1 MGWGYGYPIFNFHPA
16 FSYYVVLL
24 LSRAGLGLNLGV
36 RVTLGLTFPILGLGV
51 YVLARDFLREEGA
64 IAAAVAAMY
73 APYAAYNPL
82 VRGALAEALG
92 WALLP
97 WALWAVGRAARG
109 AGRRWWVCGALFSA
123 ALLFTHMTAAV
134 VGAVMLALYAL
145 MEALSPSPVPL
156 RTRALGAAVALGL
169 GFGLVLFFWL
179 PAVAERS
186 LIQWERTLA
195 GFPGG
200 YAAHLLSLREL
211 FALQPVRPD
220 LVNPSPLRS
229 LGLIPALLALPALLT
244 LPFAPRRQP
253 LFFGGVLV
261 GAILLTLP
269 VSSPLW
275 ESITLLRTFQF
286 SCRFLGPASIA
297 LAVLV
302 GRMVDLLP
310 GRPGRLLGA
319 GLAAL
324 ALIAADFSWLK
335 PSYCPSWEHPS
346 LQGLRQFEQSTGLM
360 GVTSYGEYLPRA
372 VEIWPTRPAE
382 TVFDP
387 ASLPEGATVQEE
399 QTGPLSAE
407 GWVESPQPFRLTVNR
422 FFYPGWRAWVDGEL
436 VEAAPEVGRGRLT
449 LPVPAGRHYVAVRFG
464 ETPLR
469 LAADLLSALSLL
481 VLALI
486 AILPARVAQDSS
498 CISQDKSRATAG
510 VAQDSSCLPQDKSR
524 ATADV
529 AQDSSC
535 ISQDKSRAT
544 VGVARDSSCISQ
556 DKSCA
561 TVGVARDSS
570 CISQDKSCATVGVA
584 QDSSCVSQDKSRA
597 TADVAQDSSCLSQ
610 DKSCATVGMAR
621 DSSCISQDKSRATA
635 GVAQDLSCISQDKSR
650 ATAGVAQDLSCPVT
664 RDVSRRETAWFL
676 LLPLLVT
683 AMVLL
688 AERFQMPPL
697 YARRLTGEG
706 LRGVPVPARII
717 YDGQFHLLGRDALP
731 ASVPADRPVPVQIYW
746 RDTVPD
752 GPDYRVSVALVD
764 GTGETWNGY
773 PLPPPWHRPPPSPR
787 QWPPDRYATIAL
799 DVRPLP
805 GTPPG
810 EYTVMLTVFDG
821 ETLLPYTAVEDGRAL
836 GPEVALGRVRLT
848 RPSAAPSLETLGIP
862 VTATMP
868 AWGPIRLLKGTVREQ
883 ESRPGDPL
891 HLEFYWE
898 SLADPDGDYRMRLW
912 VSGEGGREWERP
924 LTRADFPTSQW
935 RAGDRWLGLHTLRL
949 PPGLESGD
957 HELWLQLCRRD
968 GEACHPIGEPY
979 LLGSLR
985 VQAPPRSWTVP
996 PLGVR
1001 TDARLGDEVTLLGAD
1016 WEPHGETLQTGS
1028 TLTVTL
1034 VWRGERE
1041 METSYRVFLHM
1052 LGPDGSLVAQSDGEP
1067 AGWARPTTGWLP
1079 GEVVVDERVLVLP
1092 PDLPPGEY
1100 RLMAGMYR
1108 YGGPRLTTP
1117 DGTDAIL
1124 LAHFRVR

>member
-1 MGWGYGYPIFNFHPA
+1 MRAGTRSRPVLPSWGIPALVVLSLSWPAVRAGIGPALPCGDDITFHLLRTVQLDHLWSQGVFYSRLASDLGWGYGYPIFNFHPA
-16 FSYYVVLL
+16 FSYYVALL

-36 RVTLGLTFPILGLGV
+36 RATLGLTFPILGLGV

-109 AGRRWWVCGALFSA
+109 AGRRWWVCGALFFA

-134 VGAVMLALYAL
+134 VGVVLLALYAL
-145 MEALSPSPVPL
+145 LEALFPSPAPL

-211 FALQPVRPD
+211 FAFQPVRPD

-244 LPFAPRRQP
+244 LPLAPRRQP

-261 GAILLTLP
+261 GTVLLTLP

-302 GRMVDLLP
+302 GRTVDLLP
-310 GRPGRLLGA
+310 GRPGRLLGL

-346 LQGLRQFEQSTGLM
+346 IQGLRQFEQSTGLM

-399 QTGPLSAE
+399 QIGPLSAE
-407 GWVESPQPFRLTVNR
+407 GWVESPRPFQLTVNR

-436 VEAAPEVGRGRLT
+436 VEATPEAGRGRLT
-449 LPVPAGRHYVAVRFG
+449 LPVPAGRHHIAVRFG

-481 VLALI
+481 VLMLI
-486 AILPARVAQDSS
+486 AVLPARDLS
-498 CISQDKSRATAG
+498 CVSRD
-510 VAQDSSCLPQDKSR
+510 Q
-524 ATADV
+524 
-529 AQDSSC
+529 
-535 ISQDKSRAT
+535 
-544 VGVARDSSCISQ
+544 
-556 DKSCA
+556 SCA
-561 TVGVARDSS
+561 TVG
-570 CISQDKSCATVGVA
+570 
-584 QDSSCVSQDKSRA
+584 
-597 TADVAQDSSCLSQ
+597 VAQDSSCLSQ
-610 DKSCATVGMAR
+610 DKSCATVGVAQ
-621 DSSCISQDKSRATA
+621 DSSCPAA
-635 GVAQDLSCISQDKSR
+635 
-650 ATAGVAQDLSCPVT
+650 
-664 RDVSRRETAWFL
+664 RDVSRRGTAWLL
-676 LLPLLVT
+676 LLPLAAT
-683 AMVLL
+683 ALVLL
-688 AERFQMPPL
+688 AERFQPPPL
-697 YARRLTGEG
+697 YARRLTDEG
-706 LRGVPVPARII
+706 LRGVPVPARIV
-717 YDGQFHLLGRDALP
+717 YDGQFHLLGWDTLP
-731 ASVPADRPVPVQIYW
+731 ASVPADRPVPIQLYW
-746 RDTVPD
+746 QDTVPD
-752 GPDYRVSVALVD
+752 GPDYQVSVALV
-764 GTGETWNGY
+764 GKTGETWNGY
-773 PLPPPWHRPPPSPR
+773 PLSPPWHRPPPSPR
-787 QWPPDRYATIAL
+787 RWPPDRYATVAL

-810 EYTVMLTVFDG
+810 EYTVTLTVFDG
-821 ETLLPYTAVEDGRAL
+821 ETLLPYTAVENGRAL
-836 GPEVALGRVRLT
+836 GPEVALGRVRLA
-848 RPSAAPSLETLGIP
+848 RPSAPPSLEALGIP

-868 AWGPIRLLKGTVREQ
+868 AWGPIRLLKGTVRER
-883 ESRPGDPL
+883 ESCPGDPL
-891 HLEFYWE
+891 HLEVYWE
-898 SLADPDGDYRMRLW
+898 SLADPDGDYGMRLW
-912 VSGEGGREWERP
+912 LSGEGGREWERP
-924 LTRADFPTSQW
+924 LSRADFPTHQW
-935 RAGDRWLGLHTLRL
+935 RTGDRWLGLHTLRL
-949 PPGLESGD
+949 PPGLGSGE

-968 GEACHPIGEPY
+968 GETCSPIGEPH

-985 VQAPPRSWTVP
+985 VQSPPRSWTVP
-996 PLGVR
+996 PLEVR
-1001 TDARLGDEVTLLGAD
+1001 TDARLGDEVTLVGAN
-1016 WEPHGETLQTGS
+1016 WEPRGETLQPGS
-1028 TLTVTL
+1028 PLTVTL

-1041 METSYRVFLHM
+1041 METSYRVFLHL

-1067 AGWARPTTGWLP
+1067 AAWTRPTTGWMP
-1079 GEVVVDERVLVLP
+1079 GEVVADERVLVLP

-1100 RLMAGMYR
+1100 QLMAGMYR
-1108 YGGPRLTTP
+1108 YGGPRLLTP
-1117 DGTDAIL
+1117 EGADAVL
-1124 LAHFRVR
+1124 LMRFRVK

>member
-1 MGWGYGYPIFNFHPA
+1 MRFRSILPPWGIPALVVLALGWVAVRAGIGPTLPCGDDITFHLLRTVQLDHLWSQGVFYSRLAPDLGWGYGYPIFNFHPA
-16 FSYYVVLL
+16 FSYYVALL

-145 MEALSPSPVPL
+145 MEALSPSPAPL

-200 YAAHLLSLREL
+200 YVAHLLSLREL

-261 GAILLTLP
+261 GAVLLTLP

-302 GRMVDLLP
+302 GRTVDLLP

-319 GLAAL
+319 GLATL

-481 VLALI
+481 ALALI

-510 VAQDSSCLPQDKSR
+510 VAQDSSCSPQDKSR

-535 ISQDKSRAT
+535 PA
-544 VGVARDSSCISQ
+544 A
-556 DKSCA
+556 
-561 TVGVARDSS
+561 
-570 CISQDKSCATVGVA
+570 
-584 QDSSCVSQDKSRA
+584 
-597 TADVAQDSSCLSQ
+597 
-610 DKSCATVGMAR
+610 
-621 DSSCISQDKSRATA
+621 
-635 GVAQDLSCISQDKSR
+635 
-650 ATAGVAQDLSCPVT
+650 
-664 RDVSRRETAWFL
+664 RDVSRRETAWLL

-683 AMVLL
+683 VMVLL
-688 AERFQMPPL
+688 AERFQPPPL
-697 YARRLTGEG
+697 YARRLTDEG

-799 DVRPLP
+799 DVRPLL

-810 EYTVMLTVFDG
+810 EYTVTLTVFDG

-836 GPEVALGRVRLT
+836 GPEIPLAQVQLT

-868 AWGPIRLLKGTVREQ
+868 VWGPIRLLKGTVREQ

-935 RAGDRWLGLHTLRL
+935 RAGDRWLGQHTLRL
-949 PPGLESGD
+949 PPGLESGE

-968 GEACHPIGEPY
+968 GETCHPIGEPY

>member
-1 MGWGYGYPIFNFHPA
+1 MRFRSLLPSWGIPALVVLALGWPAIRAGIGPALPCGDDITFHLLRTVQLDHLWSQGVFYSRLAPDLGWGYGYPIFNFHPA
-16 FSYYVVLL
+16 FSYYVALL

-123 ALLFTHMTAAV
+123 VLLFTHMTAAV
-134 VGAVMLALYAL
+134 VGVVLLALYAL
-145 MEALSPSPVPL
+145 MEALSPSPAPL

-179 PAVAERS
+179 PAVAERP

-261 GAILLTLP
+261 GAVLLTLP

-302 GRMVDLLP
+302 GRTVDLLP

-422 FFYPGWRAWVDGEL
+422 FFYPGWRAWVDGNP
-436 VEAAPEVGRGRLT
+436 VEVAPETEWGRFT
-449 LPVPAGRHYVAVRFG
+449 FPVPAGRHHLAVRFG

-469 LAADLLSALSLL
+469 LAADLLSVLSLL
-481 VLALI
+481 ALALI

-510 VAQDSSCLPQDKSR
+510 VAQDLSCSPQDKSC

-535 ISQDKSRAT
+535 PA
-544 VGVARDSSCISQ
+544 A
-556 DKSCA
+556 
-561 TVGVARDSS
+561 
-570 CISQDKSCATVGVA
+570 
-584 QDSSCVSQDKSRA
+584 
-597 TADVAQDSSCLSQ
+597 
-610 DKSCATVGMAR
+610 
-621 DSSCISQDKSRATA
+621 
-635 GVAQDLSCISQDKSR
+635 
-650 ATAGVAQDLSCPVT
+650 
-664 RDVSRRETAWFL
+664 RDVSRRETAWLL

-683 AMVLL
+683 VMVLL
-688 AERFQMPPL
+688 VERFQPPPL
-697 YARRLTGEG
+697 YERRLTETG
-706 LRGVPVPARII
+706 LRNVPIPAHIV
-717 YDGQFHLLGRDALP
+717 YDGQFHLLGWEPILASLP
-731 ASVPADRPVPVQIYW
+731 ADQAVSVWLYW
-746 RDTVPD
+746 WDTVPG
-752 GPDYRVSVALVD
+752 GPDYRVWL
-764 GTGETWNGY
+764 GLKEEEETWTHFWV
-773 PLPPPWHRPPPSPR
+773 PPATFRTAPSSR
-787 QWPPDRYATIAL
+787 VWPPDQYAIIAQN
-799 DVRPLP
+799 VFPIP

-810 EYTVMLTVFDG
+810 EYTVTLTVFDG

-836 GPEVALGRVRLT
+836 GPEIPLAQVQLT

-868 AWGPIRLLKGTVREQ
+868 VWGPIRLLKGTVREQ

-935 RAGDRWLGLHTLRL
+935 RAGDRWLGQHTLRL
-949 PPGLESGD
+949 PPGLESGE

-1100 RLMAGMYR
+1100 RLMAGMYQ

>member
-1 MGWGYGYPIFNFHPA
+1 MRPCLTLPSWGIPALVAFLLGWPAVRAGIGPALPCGDDITFHLLRTVQLDHLWSQGLFYSRLAPDMGWGYGYPIFNFHPA

-51 YVLARDFLREEGA
+51 YFLARDFLREEGA

-179 PAVAERS
+179 PAVAERP

-261 GAILLTLP
+261 GAVLLTLP

-302 GRMVDLLP
+302 GRTVDLLP

-387 ASLPEGATVQEE
+387 TSLPEGTTVQEE
-399 QTGPLSAE
+399 QRGPLSAE

-481 VLALI
+481 ALALI

-498 CISQDKSRATAG
+498 CT
-510 VAQDSSCLPQDKSR
+510 
-524 ATADV
+524 
-529 AQDSSC
+529 
-535 ISQDKSRAT
+535 
-544 VGVARDSSCISQ
+544 
-556 DKSCA
+556 
-561 TVGVARDSS
+561 
-570 CISQDKSCATVGVA
+570 
-584 QDSSCVSQDKSRA
+584 
-597 TADVAQDSSCLSQ
+597 
-610 DKSCATVGMAR
+610 
-621 DSSCISQDKSRATA
+621 
-635 GVAQDLSCISQDKSR
+635 VAQDLSRQ
-650 ATAGVAQDLSCPVT
+650 G
-664 RDVSRRETAWFL
+664 TAWLL
-676 LLPLLVT
+676 LLPPLVT
-683 AMVLL
+683 ALVLL
-688 AERFQMPPL
+688 AERFQPPPL
-697 YARRLTGEG
+697 YARRLTDEG

-836 GPEVALGRVRLT
+836 GPEISLAQVQLA
-848 RPSAAPSLETLGIP
+848 RPAAAPSLGALGIP

-868 AWGPIRLLKGTVREQ
+868 VWGPIRLLKGAVREQ

-891 HLEFYWE
+891 HLEVYWE
-898 SLADPDGDYRMRLW
+898 ALADPDGDYRMRLW
-912 VSGEGGREWERP
+912 LSGEGGREWERP

-935 RAGDRWLGLHTLRL
+935 RSGDRWLGLHTLRL
-949 PPGLESGD
+949 PPGLGSGE
-957 HELWLQLCRRD
+957 HELWLHLCRRD
-968 GEACHPIGEPY
+968 GETCSPIGEPY
-979 LLGSLR
+979 RLGSLR
-985 VQAPPRSWTVP
+985 IQAPSRSWTVP

-1001 TDARLGDEVTLLGAD
+1001 TDARLGDEVTLVGAD
-1016 WEPHGETLQTGS
+1016 WEPRGETLQPGS

-1041 METSYRVFLHM
+1041 METSYRVFLHL
-1052 LGPDGSLVAQSDGEP
+1052 LGPDGALVAQSDGEP
-1067 AGWARPTTGWLP
+1067 AGWSRPTTGWLP
-1079 GEVVVDERVLVLP
+1079 GEAISDERVLLLP
-1092 PDLPPGEY
+1092 AGLPPGEY
-1100 RLMAGMYR
+1100 HLLAGMYP

-1117 DGTDAIL
+1117 DGADAVL